1 MAVMMDNKPTEYKG
15 EALVWEKLSSLLPN
29 DVVVYNHREVVD
41 DREFDFA
48 LLIKNVGI
56 MVIEVKGWQAQYIF
70 DVKSPDEIIIE
81 GESKVYGSPEKQ
93 ARGYRFDWL
102 NFLNDQFGISPV
114 VLSMVCYPF
123 ISEKEY
129 RDVRLDVVSSKDFT
143 IFSDDLS
150 SASKLGQKISNA
162 FVKKKP
168 LNSTPF
174 DEGAMAVVRQYFE
187 PSYKA
192 KDEQITE
199 VADAYSILKIF
210 NGNLSESETD
220 DLVNSYF
227 SGTKVIA
234 FVKKE
239 DDLNMIVSKI
249 ADGFR
254 KRGIISDKGDIR
266 LAEADEVQPEFL
278 CNDNSFRIFNFE
290 IYIHNLDLDT
300 DEFIVVE
307 GQYTEQQESVLEG
320 VANST
325 NWNFDQ
331 YKVEHAK
338 GNKNILVQAGAGT
351 GKTYSMVSRI
361 AYLCLSRSHFVNNLV
376 DEIAMVTFTNEAADN
391 MKVRLKRYFMNCY
404 ILTKNKK
411 VLHEIEAVDLMQ
423 ISTIHKFAKVVLQS
437 TAMEYGLGAEFAIS
451 SSEYAKE
458 QVYEKYLNDF
468 LVRKQKEEANF
479 AQQLRMPVHKFRK
492 LLMHFS
498 QQLYNKSYG
507 IKELKAE
514 NLGTFEEWPFFNE
527 VIMEVMIPAEKE
539 YEEQI
544 FSKNKIDLKESML
557 LLNDAVNGA
566 FREKCGLRYKY
577 LFIDEFQDTDDVQ
590 IDSFLKLQ
598 NVIKNVKLF
607 VVGDLKQSIYRFRG
621 ATISAFDLI
630 RTDESQWEELSL
642 TINYRTDKRLLDKFD
657 GIFSKMGSRGYLPF
671 LQGRDSLSSSIDTFL
686 PAHDL
691 ITKLEYEGD
700 EQRMDVLFAEIER
713 QKDIIKYLSTHH
725 KLTSKDMMI
734 AILVRDNWQIH
745 DILEEAK
752 VRGEFIGT
760 QVGGDLYQLTP
771 ALDLYKLV
779 LALLNPRDPVCLFN
793 LIDSNYIGI
802 DLDIQGLHGLD
813 REDQVS
819 KLIEVLNQYF
829 IGKLNRNWEQI
840 ISDTKIQPILML
852 LRNIYEGCQP
862 WFRYSDNE
870 NEQKFYKANYELV
883 LEKIIKTYSVDYL
896 TLNVI
901 EHSMH
906 INIMTKQEEL
916 ARNVENETDDIRVIC
931 TTVHKAKGLE
941 YGCVIMP
948 YMGMD
953 IASMKKADLDVYVE
967 NDKLAYGIRIGDE
980 PNKKYNSNYDIS
992 QEQTERVNE
1001 ESRVLYVALTRAIRN
1016 VVWMKDVKS
1025 KSKISWQNL
1034 MEVKDVLINIYL
1046 QQSI

>member
-1 MAVMMDNKPTEYKG
+1 MALMMDNKPTEYKG

-174 DEGAMAVVRQYFE
+174 EEGAMAVVRQYFE

-192 KDEQITE
+192 KDEQIIE

-227 SGTKVIA
+227 AGTKVIA
-234 FVKKE
+234 FVKQE
-239 DDLNMIVSKI
+239 DELNMIVSKI

-300 DEFIVVE
+300 DEVIVVE
-307 GQYTEQQESVLEG
+307 GQYTEQQETVLEG

-331 YKVEHAK
+331 FKVEHAK

-423 ISTIHKFAKVVLQS
+423 ISTIHKFAKAVLQS

-630 RTDESQWEELSL
+630 RTDESQWEEFSL

-686 PAHDL
+686 PANDL

-700 EQRMDVLFAEIER
+700 EQRMDALFAEIER

-752 VRGEFIGT
+752 VRGEFIET

-819 KLIEVLNQYF
+819 KLKEVLNQYF

-862 WFRYSDNE
+862 WFYYSDNE

-901 EHSMH
+901 ERSMH

-1034 MEVKDVLINIYL
+1034 MEV
-1046 QQSI
+1046 

>member
-1 MAVMMDNKPTEYKG
+1 MALMMDNKPTEYKG

-150 SASKLGQKISNA
+150 TASKLGQKISNA

-227 SGTKVIA
+227 SGTKVIT

-300 DEFIVVE
+300 DEVIVVE
-307 GQYTEQQESVLEG
+307 GQYTEQQETVLEG

-331 YKVEHAK
+331 FKVEHAK

-361 AYLCLSRSHFVNNLV
+361 AYLCLSRSRFVNNLV

-411 VLHEIEAVDLMQ
+411 ILHEIEAVDLMQ
-423 ISTIHKFAKVVLQS
+423 ISTIHKFAKAVLQS

-468 LVRKQKEEANF
+468 LVRRQKEEANF

-544 FSKNKIDLKESML
+544 FSKNKVDLKESML

-630 RTDESQWEELSL
+630 RTDEAQWEEFLL

-700 EQRMDVLFAEIER
+700 EQRMDALFAEIER

-752 VRGEFIGT
+752 VRGEFIET

-813 REDQVS
+813 REVQVS

-862 WFRYSDNE
+862 WFCYSDNE
-870 NEQKFYKANYELV
+870 NEQKFYNANYELV

-906 INIMTKQEEL
+906 INIITKQEEL

-1034 MEVKDVLINIYL
+1034 MEV
-1046 QQSI
+1046 

>member
-1 MAVMMDNKPTEYKG
+1 MALMMDNKPTEYKG

-129 RDVRLDVVSSKDFT
+129 RNVRLDVVSSKDFT

-192 KDEQITE
+192 KDKQITE

-210 NGNLSESETD
+210 NGNLSESD

-239 DDLNMIVSKI
+239 DDLKMIVSKI

-300 DEFIVVE
+300 DEVIVVE
-307 GQYTEQQESVLEG
+307 GQYTEQQETVLEG

-331 YKVEHAK
+331 FKVEHAK

-423 ISTIHKFAKVVLQS
+423 ISTIHKFAKAVLQS
-437 TAMEYGLGAEFAIS
+437 TAMEYGLGVEFAIS
-451 SSEYAKE
+451 SSEFAKE

-468 LVRKQKEEANF
+468 LVRRQKEEANF

-630 RTDESQWEELSL
+630 RTDESQWEEFSL

-700 EQRMDVLFAEIER
+700 EQRMDALFAEIER

-752 VRGEFIGT
+752 VRGEFIET

-870 NEQKFYKANYELV
+870 NEQRFYKVNYELV

-916 ARNVENETDDIRVIC
+916 ARNVENETDDIRLIC
-931 TTVHKAKGLE
+931 TTVHKAKGSE

-948 YMGMD
+948 YIGMD

-992 QEQTERVNE
+992 QEQNERVYE

-1016 VVWMKDVKS
+1016 VVWMKDIKS

-1034 MEVKDVLINIYL
+1034 MEV
-1046 QQSI
+1046 

>member
-1 MAVMMDNKPTEYKG
+1 MALMMDNKPTEYKG

-300 DEFIVVE
+300 DEVIVVE
-307 GQYTEQQESVLEG
+307 GQYTEQQETVLEG

-325 NWNFDQ
+325 KWNFEQ
-331 YKVEHAK
+331 FKVEHAK

-391 MKVRLKRYFMNCY
+391 MKERLKRYFMNCY

-468 LVRKQKEEANF
+468 LVRRQKEEANF

-630 RTDESQWEELSL
+630 RTDESQWEEFSL

-700 EQRMDVLFAEIER
+700 EQRMDALFAEIER

-752 VRGEFIGT
+752 VRGEFIET

-862 WFRYSDNE
+862 WFCYSDNE

-901 EHSMH
+901 ERSMH

-1034 MEVKDVLINIYL
+1034 MEV
-1046 QQSI
+1046 

>member
-1 MAVMMDNKPTEYKG
+1 MALMMDNKPTEYKG

-174 DEGAMAVVRQYFE
+174 EEGAMAVVRQYFE

-234 FVKKE
+234 FVKQE
-239 DDLNMIVSKI
+239 DELNMIVSKI

-300 DEFIVVE
+300 DEVIVVE
-307 GQYTEQQESVLEG
+307 GQYTEQQETVLEG

-331 YKVEHAK
+331 FKVEHAK

-423 ISTIHKFAKVVLQS
+423 ISTIHKFAKAVLQS

-468 LVRKQKEEANF
+468 LVRRQKEEANF

-630 RTDESQWEELSL
+630 RTDESQWEEFSL

-700 EQRMDVLFAEIER
+700 EQRMDALFAEIER

-752 VRGEFIGT
+752 VRGEFIET

-862 WFRYSDNE
+862 WFCYSDNE

-901 EHSMH
+901 ERSMH

-1034 MEVKDVLINIYL
+1034 MEV
-1046 QQSI
+1046 

>member
-1 MAVMMDNKPTEYKG
+1 MALMIDNKPTEYKG

-174 DEGAMAVVRQYFE
+174 EEGAMAVVRQYFE

-192 KDEQITE
+192 KDEQIIE

-234 FVKKE
+234 FVKQE
-239 DDLNMIVSKI
+239 DELNMIVSKI

-300 DEFIVVE
+300 DEVIVVE
-307 GQYTEQQESVLEG
+307 GQYTEQQETVLEG

-331 YKVEHAK
+331 FKVEHAK

-423 ISTIHKFAKVVLQS
+423 ISTIHKFAKAVLQS

-458 QVYEKYLNDF
+458 QVYEKYLNAF

-598 NVIKNVKLF
+598 NVLKNVKLF

-630 RTDESQWEELSL
+630 RTDESQWEEFSL

-700 EQRMDVLFAEIER
+700 EQRMDALFAEIER
-713 QKDIIKYLSTHH
+713 QKDMIKYLSTHH

-752 VRGEFIGT
+752 VRGEFIET

-862 WFRYSDNE
+862 WFCYSDNE

-901 EHSMH
+901 ERSMR

-1034 MEVKDVLINIYL
+1034 MEV
-1046 QQSI
+1046 

>member
-1 MAVMMDNKPTEYKG
+1 MALMIDNKPTEYKG

-29 DVVVYNHREVVD
+29 DVVIYNHREVVD

-48 LLIKNVGI
+48 LLIKNIGI

-81 GESKVYGSPEKQ
+81 GEAKVYGSPEKQ

-129 RDVRLDVVSSKDFT
+129 KDVRLDVVSSKDFT
-143 IFSDDLS
+143 IFSDDLR

-168 LNSTPF
+168 LNRTPF
-174 DEGAMAVVRQYFE
+174 DENAIAVVRQYFE
-187 PSYKA
+187 PSYNA

-210 NGNLSESETD
+210 NGNLSESEID

-227 SGTKVIA
+227 SGTKVIT

-300 DEFIVVE
+300 DEVIVVE
-307 GQYTEQQESVLEG
+307 GQYTEQQKTVLEG
-320 VANST
+320 VANFT

-331 YKVEHAK
+331 FKVEHAK
-338 GNKNILVQAGAGT
+338 GDKNILVQAGAGT

-361 AYLCLSRSHFVNNLV
+361 AYLCLSRSRFVNNLV

-391 MKVRLKRYFMNCY
+391 MKARLKRYFMNCY

-411 VLHEIEAVDLMQ
+411 ILYEIEAVDLMQ
-423 ISTIHKFAKVVLQS
+423 ISTIHKFAKAVLQS

-458 QVYEKYLNDF
+458 QIYEKYLNDF
-468 LVRKQKEEANF
+468 LVRRQKEEANF

-507 IKELKAE
+507 IKKIKAE

-544 FSKNKIDLKESML
+544 FSKNKVDLKESML
-557 LLNDAVNGA
+557 LLNDAVNGI

-630 RTDESQWEELSL
+630 RTDESRWEEFSL

-657 GIFSKMGSRGYLPF
+657 VIFSKMGSRGYLPF

-700 EQRMDVLFAEIER
+700 EQRMDALFAEIER
-713 QKDIIKYLSTHH
+713 QKGIIKYLSTHH

-752 VRGEFIGT
+752 VRGEFIET

-793 LIDSNYIGI
+793 LIDSNYIEI
-802 DLDIQGLHGLD
+802 NLDIQGLHGLD
-813 REDQVS
+813 REVQVS
-819 KLIEVLNQYF
+819 KLTEVLNQYF
-829 IGKLNRNWEQI
+829 IGKLNKDWEQI
-840 ISDTKIQPILML
+840 IGDTKIQPILKL
-852 LRNIYEGCQP
+852 LRNIYESCQP
-862 WFRYSDNE
+862 WFCYSDNE
-870 NEQKFYKANYELV
+870 NEQKFYNANYELV
-883 LEKIIKTYSVDYL
+883 LEKITKTYSVDYL

-916 ARNVENETDDIRVIC
+916 ARNVENKTDDIRVIC

-953 IASMKKADLDVYVE
+953 ITSMKKADLDVYVE

-980 PNKKYNSNYDIS
+980 PDKKYNSNYDIS

-1016 VVWMKDVKS
+1016 VVWMKDAKS

-1034 MEVKDVLINIYL
+1034 MEV
-1046 QQSI
+1046 

>member
-1 MAVMMDNKPTEYKG
+1 MALMMDNKPTEYKG

-81 GESKVYGSPEKQ
+81 GESKVHGSPEKQ

-174 DEGAMAVVRQYFE
+174 DEGAMAVVRQYIE

-239 DDLNMIVSKI
+239 DDLNMIASKI

-391 MKVRLKRYFMNCY
+391 MKVRLKQYFMNCY

-630 RTDESQWEELSL
+630 RTDESQWEEFSL

-752 VRGEFIGT
+752 VRGEFIET

-901 EHSMH
+901 ENSMH

-1034 MEVKDVLINIYL
+1034 MEV
-1046 QQSI
+1046 

>member
-1 MAVMMDNKPTEYKG
+1 MALMMDNKPTEYKG

-56 MVIEVKGWQAQYIF
+56 MIVEVKGWRAQYIF

-102 NFLNDQFGISPV
+102 NFLNDQFGISPI

-174 DEGAMAVVRQYFE
+174 DEGAMAVIRQYFE

-210 NGNLSESETD
+210 NGDLSESETD

-227 SGTKVIA
+227 SGTKVIG

-239 DDLNMIVSKI
+239 NDLNMIVSKI
-249 ADGFR
+249 AEGFR
-254 KRGIISDKGDIR
+254 KRGIIYDKGDIR
-266 LAEADEVQPEFL
+266 LAEADEVQSEFL

-290 IYIHNLDLDT
+290 IHTHNLDLDT
-300 DEFIVVE
+300 DEVIVVE
-307 GQYTEQQESVLEG
+307 GQYTEQQETVLEG

-331 YKVEHAK
+331 FKVEHAK

-391 MKVRLKRYFMNCY
+391 MKVRLKQYFMNCY

-411 VLHEIEAVDLMQ
+411 VLHEIEVVDLMQ

-468 LVRKQKEEANF
+468 LVRRQKEEANF

-527 VIMEVMIPAEKE
+527 VIMEVMIPAEKD

-544 FSKNKIDLKESML
+544 FSKNKVDLKESML
-557 LLNDAVNGA
+557 LLNDAVNGV

-630 RTDESQWEELSL
+630 RTDESKWEEFSL

-657 GIFSKMGSRGYLPF
+657 GIFSKMGSKGYLPF
-671 LQGRDSLSSSIDTFL
+671 LQGKDSLNSSIDTSL

-691 ITKLEYEGD
+691 ITKLEYEGN

-713 QKDIIKYLSTHH
+713 QKDIIKYLSTQH
-725 KLTSKDMMI
+725 KLSSKDMMI

-752 VRGEFIGT
+752 IRGEFIET

-779 LALLNPRDPVCLFN
+779 LALLNPRDPVSLYN
-793 LIDSNYIGI
+793 LIDSNYIAI
-802 DLDIQGLHGLD
+802 DLDIQGLHGLK

-819 KLIEVLNQYF
+819 KLVEVLNQYF
-829 IGKLNRNWEQI
+829 GGKLNRNWEQI

-862 WFRYSDNE
+862 WFRYSNNE
-870 NEQKFYKANYELV
+870 NEQRFYKANYELV
-883 LEKIIKTYSVDYL
+883 LEKIIKMYSVDYL

-967 NDKLAYGIRIGDE
+967 NEKLAYGIRIGDE

-992 QEQTERVNE
+992 QEQNERINE

-1034 MEVKDVLINIYL
+1034 MEV
-1046 QQSI
+1046 

>member
-1 MAVMMDNKPTEYKG
+1 MALMMDNKPTEYKG

-174 DEGAMAVVRQYFE
+174 EEGAMAVVRQYFE

-192 KDEQITE
+192 KDEQIIE

-234 FVKKE
+234 FVKQE
-239 DDLNMIVSKI
+239 DELNMIVSKI

-300 DEFIVVE
+300 DEVIVVE
-307 GQYTEQQESVLEG
+307 GQYTEQQETVLEG

-331 YKVEHAK
+331 FKVEHAK

-423 ISTIHKFAKVVLQS
+423 ISTIHKFAKAVLQS

-458 QVYEKYLNDF
+458 QVYEKYLNAF

-598 NVIKNVKLF
+598 KVLKNVKLF

-630 RTDESQWEELSL
+630 RTDESQWEEFSL

-671 LQGRDSLSSSIDTFL
+671 LQGRVSLSSSIDTFL

-700 EQRMDVLFAEIER
+700 EQRMDALFAEIER
-713 QKDIIKYLSTHH
+713 QKDMIKYLSTHH

-752 VRGEFIGT
+752 VRGEFIET

-813 REDQVS
+813 REAQVS
-819 KLIEVLNQYF
+819 KLKEVLNQYF

-862 WFRYSDNE
+862 WFCYSDNE

-901 EHSMH
+901 ERSMH

-931 TTVHKAKGLE
+931 TTVHKTKGLE

-1025 KSKISWQNL
+1025 NSKISWQNL
-1034 MEVKDVLINIYL
+1034 MEV
-1046 QQSI
+1046 

>member
-1 MAVMMDNKPTEYKG
+1 MALMMDNKPTEYKG

-239 DDLNMIVSKI
+239 DDLNMIASKI

-361 AYLCLSRSHFVNNLV
+361 AYFCLSRSHFVNNLV

-630 RTDESQWEELSL
+630 RTDESQWEEFSL

-752 VRGEFIGT
+752 VRGEFIET

-779 LALLNPRDPVCLFN
+779 LALLNPRDPVCLYN

-829 IGKLNRNWEQI
+829 IGKLNGNWEQI

-1034 MEVKDVLINIYL
+1034 MEV
-1046 QQSI
+1046 

>member
-1 MAVMMDNKPTEYKG
+1 MALMMDNKPTEYKG

-174 DEGAMAVVRQYFE
+174 EEGAMAVVRQYFE

-192 KDEQITE
+192 KDEQIIE

-227 SGTKVIA
+227 AGTKVIA
-234 FVKKE
+234 FVKQE
-239 DDLNMIVSKI
+239 DELNMIVSKI

-300 DEFIVVE
+300 DEVIVVE
-307 GQYTEQQESVLEG
+307 GQYTEQQETVLEG

-331 YKVEHAK
+331 FKVEHAK

-423 ISTIHKFAKVVLQS
+423 ISTIHKFAKAVLQS

-630 RTDESQWEELSL
+630 RTDESQWEEFSL

-686 PAHDL
+686 PANDL

-700 EQRMDVLFAEIER
+700 EQRMDALFAEIER

-752 VRGEFIGT
+752 VRGEFIET

-819 KLIEVLNQYF
+819 KLKEVLNQYF

-862 WFRYSDNE
+862 WFCYSDNE

-901 EHSMH
+901 ERSMH

-1034 MEVKDVLINIYL
+1034 MEV
-1046 QQSI
+1046 

>member
-1 MAVMMDNKPTEYKG
+1 MALMMDNKPTEYKG

-239 DDLNMIVSKI
+239 DDLNMIASKI

-254 KRGIISDKGDIR
+254 KRSIISDKGDIR

-630 RTDESQWEELSL
+630 RTDESQWEEFSL

-725 KLTSKDMMI
+725 KLTSMDMMI

-752 VRGEFIGT
+752 VRGEFIET

-1034 MEVKDVLINIYL
+1034 MEV
-1046 QQSI
+1046 

>member
-1 MAVMMDNKPTEYKG
+1 MALMIDNKPTEYKG

-29 DVVVYNHREVVD
+29 DVVVYNHREVVG

-56 MVIEVKGWQAQYIF
+56 MVLEVKGWQAQYIF
-70 DVKSPDEIIIE
+70 DVKGPDEIVIQ
-81 GESKVYGSPEKQ
+81 GESKIYGSPEEQ

-102 NFLNDQFGISPV
+102 NFLNDKFGISPV

-129 RDVRLDVVSSKDFT
+129 RDARLDIVSSKDFT
-143 IFSDDLS
+143 IFSDDLN
-150 SASKLGQKISNA
+150 SASKIGQKISNA
-162 FVKKKP
+162 FIKKKP

-174 DEGAMAVVRQYFE
+174 DEKAMAVVRQHFE

-192 KDEQITE
+192 KDDQIVE
-199 VADAYSILKIF
+199 VSDAYSLLKVF
-210 NGNLSESETD
+210 NNELTETD
-220 DLVNSYF
+220 SDELAEMYF
-227 SGTKVIA
+227 AGTKVVV
-234 FVKKE
+234 FVKSE
-239 DDLNMIVSKI
+239 RDLLSVCKKLEE
-249 ADGFR
+249 GFDS
-254 KRGIISDKGDIR
+254 RGIVSDKGNVR
-266 LAEADEVQPEFL
+266 LAETNEK
-278 CNDNSFRIFNFE
+278 NDFNCISGSFRIFNFE
-290 IYIHNLDLDT
+290 IYTHDIDLKST
-300 DEFIVVE
+300 EIVVE
-307 GQYTEQQESVLEG
+307 GQYTEQQKLILEEI
-320 VANST
+320 ANST
-325 NWNFDQ
+325 SWNFDQ

-338 GNKNILVQAGAGT
+338 GDKNVLVQAGAGT

-361 AYLCLSRSHFVNNLV
+361 AYLCMSRKRFVNNLV
-376 DEIAMVTFTNEAADN
+376 EEIAMVTFTNEAADN
-391 MKVRLKRYFMNCY
+391 MKVRLKQYFMNCY

-423 ISTIHKFAKVVLQS
+423 ISTIHKFAKAVLQS
-437 TAMEYGLGAEFAIS
+437 SAMEYGLGAEFAIS

-468 LVRKQKEEANF
+468 LVEKQKEDANF
-479 AQQLRMPVHKFRK
+479 AQQLRMPIHKFRK
-492 LLMHFS
+492 LLMNFS

-514 NLGTFEEWPFFNE
+514 NLGTFEEWPFFNDI
-527 VIMEVMIPAEKE
+527 IMKVMIPAENE

-566 FREKCGLRYKY
+566 FKEKCGLKYKY

-598 NVIKNVKLF
+598 NVIKNTKLF

-630 RTDESQWEELSL
+630 RTDKKKWEEFSL
-642 TINYRTDKRLLDKFD
+642 TINYRTDKRLLDRFD
-657 GIFSKMGSRGYLPF
+657 AVFSKMGAKGYLPF
-671 LQGRDSLSSSIDTFL
+671 KREKDSLTSSIDTYISSHEL
-686 PAHDL
+686 V
-691 ITKLEYEGD
+691 TKLEYDGD
-700 EQRMDVLFAEIER
+700 EQRMEQLFAEITR
-713 QKDIIKYLSTHH
+713 QKDVIKYLSKHH
-725 KLTSKDMMI
+725 KLSTKDRII

-745 DILEEAK
+745 NILEEAK
-752 VRGEFIGT
+752 VRGEFIET
-760 QVGGDLYQLTP
+760 QVGGDLYQLMP
-771 ALDLYKLV
+771 ALELYKLV
-779 LALLNPRDPVCLFN
+779 LSLLNPRDPVNLFN
-793 LIDSNYIGI
+793 LIDSNYVGVQ
-802 DLDIQGLHGLD
+802 LDIQGLHGLSS
-813 REDQVS
+813 EEQIA
-819 KLIEVLNQYF
+819 KLTEVLDQYF
-829 IGKLNRNWEQI
+829 MTTMSKTWEQI
-840 ISDTKIQPILML
+840 ISDTKVQPILML
-852 LRNIYEGCQP
+852 LRSIYEGCQP
-862 WFRYSDNE
+862 WSQYSDIDS
-870 NEQKFYKANYELV
+870 EQRFYKANYELV

-916 ARNVENETDDIRVIC
+916 ARNIEVETDDIRVIC

-967 NDKLAYGIRIGDE
+967 NEKLAYGIRIGDE
-980 PNKKYNSNYDIS
+980 PNKKYNSNYDVS
-992 QEQTERVNE
+992 QEQNERVNE

-1016 VVWMKDVKS
+1016 VVWMKDIKS

-1034 MEVKDVLINIYL
+1034 MEV
-1046 QQSI
+1046 

>member
-1 MAVMMDNKPTEYKG
+1 MALMMDNKPTEYKG

-174 DEGAMAVVRQYFE
+174 EEGAMAVVRQYFE

-192 KDEQITE
+192 KDEQIIE

-227 SGTKVIA
+227 AGTKVIA
-234 FVKKE
+234 FVKQE
-239 DDLNMIVSKI
+239 DELNMIVSKI

-300 DEFIVVE
+300 DEVIVVE
-307 GQYTEQQESVLEG
+307 GQYTEQQETVLEG

-331 YKVEHAK
+331 FKVEHAK

-423 ISTIHKFAKVVLQS
+423 ISTIHKFAKAVLQS

-630 RTDESQWEELSL
+630 RTDESQWEEFSL

-700 EQRMDVLFAEIER
+700 EQRMDALFAEIER

-752 VRGEFIGT
+752 VRGEFIET

-819 KLIEVLNQYF
+819 KLKEVLNQYF

-862 WFRYSDNE
+862 WFCYSDNE

-901 EHSMH
+901 ERSMH

-1034 MEVKDVLINIYL
+1034 MEV
-1046 QQSI
+1046 

>member
-1 MAVMMDNKPTEYKG
+1 MALMMDNKPTEYKG

-239 DDLNMIVSKI
+239 DDLNMIASKI

-630 RTDESQWEELSL
+630 RTDESQWEEFSL

-752 VRGEFIGT
+752 VRGEFIET

-1034 MEVKDVLINIYL
+1034 MEV
-1046 QQSI
+1046 

>member
-1 MAVMMDNKPTEYKG
+1 MALMMDNKPTEYKG

-143 IFSDDLS
+143 IFTDDLS

-300 DEFIVVE
+300 DEVIVVE
-307 GQYTEQQESVLEG
+307 GQYTEQQETVLEG

-331 YKVEHAK
+331 FKVEHAK

-391 MKVRLKRYFMNCY
+391 MKERLKRYFMNCY

-423 ISTIHKFAKVVLQS
+423 ISTIHKFAKAVLQS

-468 LVRKQKEEANF
+468 LVRRQKEEANF

-630 RTDESQWEELSL
+630 RTDESQWEEFSL

-700 EQRMDVLFAEIER
+700 EQRMDALFAEIER

-752 VRGEFIGT
+752 VRGEFIET

-862 WFRYSDNE
+862 WFCYSDNE

-901 EHSMH
+901 ERSMH

-1034 MEVKDVLINIYL
+1034 MEV
-1046 QQSI
+1046 

>member
-1 MAVMMDNKPTEYKG
+1 MALMIDNKPTEYKG

-29 DVVVYNHREVVD
+29 DVIVYNHREVVN

-48 LLIKNVGI
+48 LLIRNVGI

-150 SASKLGQKISNA
+150 STSKLGQKISNA

-227 SGTKVIA
+227 SGTKVIT

-249 ADGFR
+249 AEGFR

-300 DEFIVVE
+300 DEVIVVE
-307 GQYTEQQESVLEG
+307 GQYTEQQETVLEG

-331 YKVEHAK
+331 FKVEHAK

-423 ISTIHKFAKVVLQS
+423 ISTIHKFAKAVLQS

-458 QVYEKYLNDF
+458 QVYEKYLNAF

-598 NVIKNVKLF
+598 NVLKNVKLF

-630 RTDESQWEELSL
+630 RTDESQWEEFSL

-700 EQRMDVLFAEIER
+700 EQRMDALFAEIER
-713 QKDIIKYLSTHH
+713 QKDMIKYLSTHH

-752 VRGEFIGT
+752 VRGEFIET

-819 KLIEVLNQYF
+819 KLKEVLNQYF

-862 WFRYSDNE
+862 WFCYSDNE

-901 EHSMH
+901 ERSMH

-967 NDKLAYGIRIGDE
+967 NDKLAYGVRIGDE

-1034 MEVKDVLINIYL
+1034 MEV
-1046 QQSI
+1046 

>member
-1 MAVMMDNKPTEYKG
+1 MALMMDNKPTEYRG

-168 LNSTPF
+168 LNSTSF

-210 NGNLSESETD
+210 NGNLSESETE

-227 SGTKVIA
+227 SGTKVIT
-234 FVKKE
+234 FVKKK
-239 DDLNMIVSKI
+239 DDLTMIASKI

-254 KRGIISDKGDIR
+254 ERGIISDKGDIR

-290 IYIHNLDLDT
+290 IYIHNLDLDA
-300 DEFIVVE
+300 DEVIVVE
-307 GQYTEQQESVLEG
+307 GQYTEQQETVLEG

-331 YKVEHAK
+331 FKVEHAK

-411 VLHEIEAVDLMQ
+411 ILHEIEAVDLMQ
-423 ISTIHKFAKVVLQS
+423 ISTIHKFAKAVLQS

-468 LVRKQKEEANF
+468 LVRRQKEEANF

-498 QQLYNKSYG
+498 QQLYNKSYE

-527 VIMEVMIPAEKE
+527 VIMEVIIPAEKE

-544 FSKNKIDLKESML
+544 SSKNKVDLKESML

-630 RTDESQWEELSL
+630 RTDESQWEEFSL

-671 LQGRDSLSSSIDTFL
+671 LQGRDSLNSSIDTFL

-700 EQRMDVLFAEIER
+700 EQRMDALFAEIER

-752 VRGEFIGT
+752 VRGEFIET

-813 REDQVS
+813 REVQIS

-883 LEKIIKTYSVDYL
+883 LGKIIKTYSVDYL

-1034 MEVKDVLINIYL
+1034 MEV
-1046 QQSI
+1046 

>member
-1 MAVMMDNKPTEYKG
+1 MALMMDNKPTEYKG

-150 SASKLGQKISNA
+150 TASKLGQKISNA

-227 SGTKVIA
+227 SGTKVIT

-300 DEFIVVE
+300 DEVIVVE
-307 GQYTEQQESVLEG
+307 GQYTEQQETVLEG

-331 YKVEHAK
+331 FKVEHAK

-361 AYLCLSRSHFVNNLV
+361 AYLCLSRSRFVNNLV

-411 VLHEIEAVDLMQ
+411 ILHEIEAVDLMQ
-423 ISTIHKFAKVVLQS
+423 ISTIHKFAKAVLQS

-468 LVRKQKEEANF
+468 LVRRQKEEANF

-544 FSKNKIDLKESML
+544 FSKNKVDLKESML

-630 RTDESQWEELSL
+630 RTDEAQWEEFSL

-671 LQGRDSLSSSIDTFL
+671 LQGRDSLSSSIDSFL

-700 EQRMDVLFAEIER
+700 EQRMDALFAEIER

-752 VRGEFIGT
+752 VRGEFIET

-813 REDQVS
+813 REVQVS

-862 WFRYSDNE
+862 WFCYSDNE
-870 NEQKFYKANYELV
+870 NEQKFYNANYELV

-906 INIMTKQEEL
+906 INIITKQEEL

-1034 MEVKDVLINIYL
+1034 MEV
-1046 QQSI
+1046 

>member
-1 MAVMMDNKPTEYKG
+1 MALMMDNKPTEYKG

-174 DEGAMAVVRQYFE
+174 EEGAMAVVRQYFE

-192 KDEQITE
+192 KDEQIIE

-234 FVKKE
+234 FVKQE
-239 DDLNMIVSKI
+239 DELNMIVSKI

-300 DEFIVVE
+300 DEVIVVE
-307 GQYTEQQESVLEG
+307 GQYTEQQETVLEG

-331 YKVEHAK
+331 FKVEHAK

-423 ISTIHKFAKVVLQS
+423 ISTIHKFAKAVLQS

-630 RTDESQWEELSL
+630 RTDESQWEEFSL

-700 EQRMDVLFAEIER
+700 EQRMDALFAEIER

-752 VRGEFIGT
+752 VRGEFIET

-819 KLIEVLNQYF
+819 KLKEVLNQYF

-862 WFRYSDNE
+862 WFYYSDNE

-901 EHSMH
+901 ERSMH

-1034 MEVKDVLINIYL
+1034 MEV
-1046 QQSI
+1046 

>member
-1 MAVMMDNKPTEYKG
+1 MALMMDNKPTEYKG

-150 SASKLGQKISNA
+150 TASKLGQKISNA

-227 SGTKVIA
+227 SGTKVIT

-300 DEFIVVE
+300 DEVIVVE
-307 GQYTEQQESVLEG
+307 GQYTEQQETVLEG

-331 YKVEHAK
+331 FKVEHAK

-361 AYLCLSRSHFVNNLV
+361 AYLCLSRSRFVNNLV

-411 VLHEIEAVDLMQ
+411 ILHEIEAVDLMQ
-423 ISTIHKFAKVVLQS
+423 ISTIHKFAKAVLQS

-468 LVRKQKEEANF
+468 LVRRQKEEANF

-630 RTDESQWEELSL
+630 RTDEAQWEEFSL

-700 EQRMDVLFAEIER
+700 EQRMDALFAEIER

-752 VRGEFIGT
+752 VRGEFIET

-813 REDQVS
+813 REVQVS

-862 WFRYSDNE
+862 WFCYSDNE
-870 NEQKFYKANYELV
+870 NEQKFYNANYELV

-906 INIMTKQEEL
+906 INIITKQEEL
-916 ARNVENETDDIRVIC
+916 ARNVEKKIDDIRVIC

-1034 MEVKDVLINIYL
+1034 MEV
-1046 QQSI
+1046 

>member
-1 MAVMMDNKPTEYKG
+1 MALMMDNKPTEYKG

-174 DEGAMAVVRQYFE
+174 EEGAMAVVRQYFE

-192 KDEQITE
+192 KDEQIIE

-227 SGTKVIA
+227 AGTKVIA
-234 FVKKE
+234 FVKQE
-239 DDLNMIVSKI
+239 DELNMIVSKI

-300 DEFIVVE
+300 DEVIVVE
-307 GQYTEQQESVLEG
+307 GQYTEQQETVLEG

-331 YKVEHAK
+331 FKVEHAK

-391 MKVRLKRYFMNCY
+391 MKARLKRYFMNCY

-423 ISTIHKFAKVVLQS
+423 ISTIHKFAKAVLQS

-458 QVYEKYLNDF
+458 QVYEKYLNTF

-544 FSKNKIDLKESML
+544 FSKNKVDLKESML

-630 RTDESQWEELSL
+630 RTDEAQWEEFSL

-700 EQRMDVLFAEIER
+700 EQRMDALFAEIER
-713 QKDIIKYLSTHH
+713 QKDIIKYLSTYH

-752 VRGEFIGT
+752 VRGEFIET

-779 LALLNPRDPVCLFN
+779 LALLNPRDPVCLYN

-813 REDQVS
+813 REVQVS

-870 NEQKFYKANYELV
+870 NEQKFYNANYELV
-883 LEKIIKTYSVDYL
+883 LERIIKTYSVDYL

-1034 MEVKDVLINIYL
+1034 MEV
-1046 QQSI
+1046 

>member
-1 MAVMMDNKPTEYKG
+1 MALMMDNKPTEYKG

-174 DEGAMAVVRQYFE
+174 EEGAMAVVRQYFE

-239 DDLNMIVSKI
+239 DDLNMIASKI

-300 DEFIVVE
+300 DEVIVVE
-307 GQYTEQQESVLEG
+307 GQYTEQQETVLEG

-331 YKVEHAK
+331 FKVEHAK

-423 ISTIHKFAKVVLQS
+423 ISTIHKFAKAVLQS

-458 QVYEKYLNDF
+458 QVYEKYLNTF

-598 NVIKNVKLF
+598 NVLKNVKLF

-630 RTDESQWEELSL
+630 RTDESQWEEFSL

-700 EQRMDVLFAEIER
+700 EQRMDALFAEIER

-752 VRGEFIGT
+752 VRGEFIET

-819 KLIEVLNQYF
+819 KLKEVLNQYF

-862 WFRYSDNE
+862 WFCYSDNE

-901 EHSMH
+901 ERSMH

-1034 MEVKDVLINIYL
+1034 MEV
-1046 QQSI
+1046 

>member
-1 MAVMMDNKPTEYKG
+1 MALMMDNKPTEYKG
-15 EALVWEKLSSLLPN
+15 EALIWEKLSSLLPN

-81 GESKVYGSPEKQ
+81 GEPKVYGSPEKQ

-210 NGNLSESETD
+210 NGNLSESDTD

-227 SGTKVIA
+227 SGTKAIA

-290 IYIHNLDLDT
+290 IYIHKLDLDT
-300 DEFIVVE
+300 DEVIVVE
-307 GQYTEQQESVLEG
+307 GQYTEQQETVLEG

-331 YKVEHAK
+331 FKVEHAK

-423 ISTIHKFAKVVLQS
+423 ISTIHKFAKAVLQR

-468 LVRKQKEEANF
+468 LVRRQKEEANF

-630 RTDESQWEELSL
+630 RTDETQWEEFSL

-657 GIFSKMGSRGYLPF
+657 GIFFKMGSRGYLPF
-671 LQGRDSLSSSIDTFL
+671 LQDRDSLSSSIDTFL

-725 KLTSKDMMI
+725 KLSNKDMMI

-745 DILEEAK
+745 DILKEAK
-752 VRGEFIGT
+752 VRGEFIET

-771 ALDLYKLV
+771 ALDFYKLV
-779 LALLNPRDPVCLFN
+779 LALWNPRDPVCLFN

-819 KLIEVLNQYF
+819 KLKEVLNQYF
-829 IGKLNRNWEQI
+829 IGKLNRNWKQI

-870 NEQKFYKANYELV
+870 NEQRFYKANYELV

-953 IASMKKADLDVYVE
+953 IASMKRADLDVYVE
-967 NDKLAYGIRIGDE
+967 NGKLAYGIRIGDE

-1001 ESRVLYVALTRAIRN
+1001 ESRILYVALTRAIRN

-1034 MEVKDVLINIYL
+1034 MEV
-1046 QQSI
+1046 

>member
-1 MAVMMDNKPTEYKG
+1 MALMMDNKPTEYKG

-239 DDLNMIVSKI
+239 DDLNMIASKI

-468 LVRKQKEEANF
+468 LVRKQKKEANF

-630 RTDESQWEELSL
+630 RTDESQWEEFSL

-752 VRGEFIGT
+752 VRGEFIET

-1034 MEVKDVLINIYL
+1034 MEV
-1046 QQSI
+1046 

>member
-1 MAVMMDNKPTEYKG
+1 MALMMDNKPTEYKG

-150 SASKLGQKISNA
+150 TASKLGQKISNA

-187 PSYKA
+187 PSYRA

-210 NGNLSESETD
+210 NGNLSESETE

-227 SGTKVIA
+227 SGTKVIT

-300 DEFIVVE
+300 DEVIVVE
-307 GQYTEQQESVLEG
+307 GQYTEQQETVLEG

-331 YKVEHAK
+331 FKVEHAK

-361 AYLCLSRSHFVNNLV
+361 AYLCLSRSRFVNNLV

-411 VLHEIEAVDLMQ
+411 ILHEIEAVDLMQ
-423 ISTIHKFAKVVLQS
+423 ISTIHKFAKAVLQS

-468 LVRKQKEEANF
+468 LVKRQKEEANF

-544 FSKNKIDLKESML
+544 FSKNKVDLKESML

-598 NVIKNVKLF
+598 NVIKDVKLF

-630 RTDESQWEELSL
+630 RTDESQWEEFSL

-657 GIFSKMGSRGYLPF
+657 GIFSKMGTRGYLPF

-691 ITKLEYEGD
+691 ITKIEYEGD
-700 EQRMDVLFAEIER
+700 EQRMDALFAEIER

-752 VRGEFIGT
+752 VRGEFIET

-779 LALLNPRDPVCLFN
+779 LALLNPRDPVCLYN

-813 REDQVS
+813 REVQVS

-870 NEQKFYKANYELV
+870 NEQKFYNANYELV

-1034 MEVKDVLINIYL
+1034 MEV
-1046 QQSI
+1046 

>member
-1 MAVMMDNKPTEYKG
+1 MALMMDNKPTKYKG

-48 LLIKNVGI
+48 LLIKNIGI
-56 MVIEVKGWQAQYIF
+56 MVIEVKGWKAQYIF

-129 RDVRLDVVSSKDFT
+129 RGARLDVVSSKDFT

-150 SASKLGQKISNA
+150 SANKLGQKILNA

-192 KDEQITE
+192 KDKQVTE
-199 VADAYSILKIF
+199 AADAYSILKIF
-210 NGNLSESETD
+210 NGALSESETD

-239 DDLNMIVSKI
+239 DDLNRIVSKI

-290 IYIHNLDLDT
+290 IYTHNLDLDT
-300 DEFIVVE
+300 DEVIVVE
-307 GQYTEQQESVLEG
+307 GQYTEQQEIVLEG

-331 YKVEHAK
+331 FKVEHAK

-423 ISTIHKFAKVVLQS
+423 ISTIHKFAKTVLQS

-458 QVYEKYLNDF
+458 QVYEKYLNGF

-492 LLMHFS
+492 LLMRFS

-514 NLGTFEEWPFFNE
+514 DLGTFEEWPFFNE
-527 VIMEVMIPAEKE
+527 IIMEVIIPAEKE

-630 RTDESQWEELSL
+630 RTNESQWEEFSL

-657 GIFSKMGSRGYLPF
+657 GIFLKMGSRGYLPF

-700 EQRMDVLFAEIER
+700 EQRMDALFAEIEK

-752 VRGEFIGT
+752 VRGAFIET

-813 REDQVS
+813 REEQVT

-829 IGKLNRNWEQI
+829 IGKLNTNWEQI
-840 ISDTKIQPILML
+840 ISDTKNQPILML

-862 WFRYSDNE
+862 WFCYSDKE
-870 NEQKFYKANYELV
+870 NEQRFYKANYELV
-883 LEKIIKTYSVDYL
+883 LEKIIKMYSVDYL

-953 IASMKKADLDVYVE
+953 IASMKRADLDVYVE
-967 NDKLAYGIRIGDE
+967 NGKLAYGIRIGDE

-1034 MEVKDVLINIYL
+1034 MEV
-1046 QQSI
+1046 

>member
-1 MAVMMDNKPTEYKG
+1 MALMMDNKPTEYKG

-150 SASKLGQKISNA
+150 TASKLGQKISNA

-227 SGTKVIA
+227 SGTKVIT

-300 DEFIVVE
+300 DEVIVVE
-307 GQYTEQQESVLEG
+307 GQYTEQQETVLEG

-331 YKVEHAK
+331 FKVEHAK

-361 AYLCLSRSHFVNNLV
+361 AYLCLSRSRFVNNLV

-411 VLHEIEAVDLMQ
+411 ILHEIEAVDLMQ
-423 ISTIHKFAKVVLQS
+423 ISTIHKFAKAVLQS

-468 LVRKQKEEANF
+468 LVRRQKEEANF

-544 FSKNKIDLKESML
+544 FSKNKVDLKESML

-630 RTDESQWEELSL
+630 RTDEAQWEEFSL

-700 EQRMDVLFAEIER
+700 EQRMDALFAEIER

-752 VRGEFIGT
+752 VRGEFIET

-813 REDQVS
+813 REVQVS

-862 WFRYSDNE
+862 WFCYSDNE
-870 NEQKFYKANYELV
+870 NEQKFYNANYELV

-906 INIMTKQEEL
+906 INIITKQEEL

-1001 ESRVLYVALTRAIRN
+1001 ESRVLYVA
-1016 VVWMKDVKS
+1016 
-1025 KSKISWQNL
+1025 
-1034 MEVKDVLINIYL
+1034 
-1046 QQSI
+1046 

>member
-1 MAVMMDNKPTEYKG
+1 MALMMDNKPTEYKG

-266 LAEADEVQPEFL
+266 LSEADEVQPELL

-300 DEFIVVE
+300 DEVIVVE
-307 GQYTEQQESVLEG
+307 GQYTEQQETVLEG

-325 NWNFDQ
+325 KWNFEQ
-331 YKVEHAK
+331 FKVEHAK

-391 MKVRLKRYFMNCY
+391 MKERLKRYFMNCY

-437 TAMEYGLGAEFAIS
+437 TAMEYGLCAEFAIS

-468 LVRKQKEEANF
+468 LVRRQKEEANF

-514 NLGTFEEWPFFNE
+514 NLGAFEEWPFFNE

-630 RTDESQWEELSL
+630 RTDESQWEEFSL

-686 PAHDL
+686 PAHNL

-700 EQRMDVLFAEIER
+700 EQRMDALFAEIER

-752 VRGEFIGT
+752 VRGEFIET

-862 WFRYSDNE
+862 WFCYSDNE

-901 EHSMH
+901 ERSMH

-916 ARNVENETDDIRVIC
+916 ARNVENKTDDIRVIC

-1034 MEVKDVLINIYL
+1034 MEV
-1046 QQSI
+1046 

>member
-1 MAVMMDNKPTEYKG
+1 MALMMDNKPTEYKG

-150 SASKLGQKISNA
+150 TASKLGQKISNA

-227 SGTKVIA
+227 SGTKVIT

-300 DEFIVVE
+300 DEVIVVE
-307 GQYTEQQESVLEG
+307 GQYTEQQETVLEG

-331 YKVEHAK
+331 FKVEHAK

-361 AYLCLSRSHFVNNLV
+361 AYLCLSRSRFVNNLV

-411 VLHEIEAVDLMQ
+411 ILHEIEAVDLMQ
-423 ISTIHKFAKVVLQS
+423 ISTIHKFAKAVLQS

-468 LVRKQKEEANF
+468 LVRRQKEEANF

-544 FSKNKIDLKESML
+544 FSKNKVDLKESML

-630 RTDESQWEELSL
+630 RTDEAQWEEFSL

-700 EQRMDVLFAEIER
+700 EQRMDALFAEIER

-752 VRGEFIGT
+752 VRGEFIET

-813 REDQVS
+813 REVQVS

-862 WFRYSDNE
+862 WFCYSDNE
-870 NEQKFYKANYELV
+870 NEQKFYNANYELV

-1034 MEVKDVLINIYL
+1034 MEV
-1046 QQSI
+1046 

>member
-1 MAVMMDNKPTEYKG
+1 MALMMDNKPTEYKG

-81 GESKVYGSPEKQ
+81 GESKVHGSPEKQ

-239 DDLNMIVSKI
+239 DDLNMIASKI

-391 MKVRLKRYFMNCY
+391 MKVRLKQYFMNCY

-630 RTDESQWEELSL
+630 RTDESQWEEFSL

-700 EQRMDVLFAEIER
+700 EQRMDVLFEEIER

-752 VRGEFIGT
+752 VRGEFIET

-1034 MEVKDVLINIYL
+1034 MEV
-1046 QQSI
+1046 

>member
-1 MAVMMDNKPTEYKG
+1 MALMMDNKPTEYKG

-162 FVKKKP
+162 LVKKKP

-234 FVKKE
+234 FVKQE
-239 DDLNMIVSKI
+239 DELNMIVSKI

-300 DEFIVVE
+300 DEVIVVE

-331 YKVEHAK
+331 FKVEHAK

-458 QVYEKYLNDF
+458 QVYEKYLNAF

-630 RTDESQWEELSL
+630 RTDESQWEEFSL

-700 EQRMDVLFAEIER
+700 EQRMDALFAEIER

-752 VRGEFIGT
+752 VRGEFIET

-896 TLNVI
+896 TLNVV
-901 EHSMH
+901 ERSMH

-1034 MEVKDVLINIYL
+1034 MEV
-1046 QQSI
+1046 

>member
-1 MAVMMDNKPTEYKG
+1 MALMMDNKPTEYKG

-150 SASKLGQKISNA
+150 TASKLGQKISNA

-168 LNSTPF
+168 LNSTHF

-227 SGTKVIA
+227 SGTKVIT

-300 DEFIVVE
+300 DEVIVVE
-307 GQYTEQQESVLEG
+307 GQYTEQQETVLEG

-331 YKVEHAK
+331 FKVEHAK

-361 AYLCLSRSHFVNNLV
+361 AYLCLSRSRFVNNLV

-411 VLHEIEAVDLMQ
+411 ILHEIEAVDLMQ
-423 ISTIHKFAKVVLQS
+423 ISTIHKFAKAVLQS

-468 LVRKQKEEANF
+468 LVRRQKEEANF

-544 FSKNKIDLKESML
+544 FSKNKVDLKESML

-630 RTDESQWEELSL
+630 RTDEAQWEEFSL

-700 EQRMDVLFAEIER
+700 EQRMDALFAEIER

-752 VRGEFIGT
+752 VRGEFIET

-813 REDQVS
+813 REVQVS

-862 WFRYSDNE
+862 WFCYSDNE
-870 NEQKFYKANYELV
+870 NEQKFYNANYELV

-906 INIMTKQEEL
+906 INIITKQEEL

-1034 MEVKDVLINIYL
+1034 MEV
-1046 QQSI
+1046 